1 MIFMTRHRSTNKQ
14 PIVFDVLFSSLQIAI
29 GTLVSSFSGMDNWVV
44 PMILLGYFSLIL
56 ITDYLIAIIKK
67 YRYQLVKM
75 LPVTL

>member
-1 MIFMTRHRSTNKQ
+1 MIFMTRYRSTNKQ